1 MDALT
6 PTVLDIDP
14 GIDDALALLLAWG
27 SPELDVLALT
37 VVAGNAPLAD
47 TARNAARL
55 VAVRRPARLPQI
67 ALGASAPLR
76 IPLVTTSH
84 DEHGGDGLGDAPDWP
99 PVTRP
104 PASPSAA
111 ETLVALARAHAERLT
126 LIALGPLTNLALAL
140 RLDADALRRTGR
152 VVMMAGAV
160 DVRGNVTPDAEF
172 NAYVDPDALREVL
185 DAGLRVDLVPLDATR
200 QATIHRDQLHAALVG
215 RPGPLAARIEAFTEQ
230 TFRRWGYMHLHDPLA
245 VGLAVDASLAQ
256 WQPARIAVGES
267 GQTRRAAGAPNCRVA
282 HVIDSERFLA
292 LFFDRLCPA
301 SS

>member
-1 MDALT
+1 VI
-6 PTVLDIDP
+6 PTVIDTDP

-47 TARNAARL
+47 TARNTARL
-55 VAVRRPARLPQI
+55 IAVRRPARQPEV
-67 ALGASAPLR
+67 ALGAAAPLR
-76 IPLVTTSH
+76 RPLVRTAS
-84 DEHGGDGLGDAPDWP
+84 DEHGSDGLGDAVDWP
-99 PVTRP
+99 PVTGP

-126 LIALGPLTNLALAL
+126 VIALGPLTNLALAL

-152 VVMMAGAV
+152 VVWMGGAV
-160 DVRGNVTPDAEF
+160 DARGNVTPDAEF
-172 NAYVDPDALREVL
+172 NAYVDPEAAREVF

-200 QATIHRDQLHAALVG
+200 QTTINRDQLHAALAG

-230 TFRRWGYMHLHDPLA
+230 SFRLWGYMHLHDPLA
-245 VGLAVDASLAQ
+245 VGLAVDASLAR
-256 WQPARIAVGES
+256 WQPARIAVGEG
-267 GQTRRAAGAPNCRVA
+267 GQTRREAGAPNCRVA
-282 HVIDSERFLA
+282 QVIDAERFLA

-301 SS
+301 A